1 MNRKL
6 SIIGSAVVAVT
17 VFLFA
22 VCILARFPFGYY
34 LVCMFLPM
42 GFILMTAGFRNESG
56 TDTKVAAD
64 SGLAFAAVYAV
75 LVLLVYFAQVTTV
88 RLEALE
94 GQASRLLDY
103 GKGGLLFN
111 YDLLGY
117 GMMALST
124 FFTGLSIRAETKPDR
139 WLKRLML
146 IHGVFFLSCFFMPM
160 TGMFT
165 GMGEGKGGR
174 GGDLALLLWCAYF
187 LPVGV
192 LAYLHFRRSPAD
204 LSGR

>member
-1 MNRKL
+1 MNRK
-6 SIIGSAVVAVT
+6 IAMAGAATVAVT

-22 VCILARFPFGYY
+22 AFIIAGFPFGYY
-34 LVCMFLPM
+34 VACMFLPV
-42 GFILMTAGFRNESG
+42 GFILMTAGFRQESAAEV
-56 TDTKVAAD
+56 KVPANAGMVL
-64 SGLAFAAVYAV
+64 SAVYAV
-75 LVLLVYFAQVTTV
+75 LVLLVYFAQTTTV
-88 RLEALE
+88 RLEELTP
-94 GQASRLLDY
+94 QASRILNF
-103 GKGGLLFN
+103 GRGGLLFN

-117 GMMALST
+117 SMMALST
-124 FFTGLSIRAETKPDR
+124 FFTGLSIRAVNKADK
-139 WLKRLML
+139 WLKGLML
-146 IHGVFFLSCFFMPM
+146 VHGVFFLSCFFMPM

-165 GMGEGKGGR
+165 SMGEGKGGR